1 MIQLTVDTAGKMC
14 EPAVFKRQ
22 LLFCFR
28 DEDAC
33 AYSSRNE
40 PVNTLTN
47 IVLIP
52 V

>member
-28 DEDAC
+28 AM
-33 AYSSRNE
+33 R
-40 PVNTLTN
+40 TL
-47 IVLIP
+47 VLIP
-52 V
+52 AEMNP